1 MNSAQHTWRAK
12 SARSTRTW
20 RTVLAAVVVLAAG
33 AAAAVGLGVTSAQA
47 ATYTLPTANA
57 KFDYQIGAAYTPPS
71 GVKVISRDRKAS
83 PAAGVYTICYINAFQ
98 VQPDELDW
106 WKANHDN
113 LLLRKNGKYVID
125 EDWGENLIDI
135 STAAKR
141 TAVAAIV
148 DGWIDGCAA
157 SGFKAVEPDNIDSY
171 DRSKGQLTKAEAVSY
186 LALLAPHAHSDGLA
200 IAQKNTTELG
210 TAGKNAG
217 LDFAIAEECGRY
229 DESDGYTAVY
239 GNEVFDIE
247 YTNAAFTKACNGYG
261 ATLSI
266 VRRDVDV
273 TAPGSGTYVY
283 NAC

>member
-1 MNSAQHTWRAK
+1 MAVLTHEHLLTR
-12 SARSTRTW
+12 ARSRS
-20 RTVLAAVVVLAAG
+20 V
-33 AAAAVGLGVTSAQA
+33 GVTNAQA

-71 GVKVISRDRKAS
+71 GVKVVSRDRNAS
-83 PAAGVYTICYINAFQ
+83 P
-98 VQPDELDW
+98 
-106 WKANHDN
+106 
-113 LLLRKNGKYVID
+113 
-125 EDWGENLIDI
+125 
-135 STAAKR
+135 TAAKR

-186 LALLAPHAHSDGLA
+186 LGLLAPHAHGDGLA

-229 DESDGYTAVY
+229 SECG
-239 GNEVFDIE
+239 E
-247 YTNAAFTKACNGYG
+247 
-261 ATLSI
+261 
-266 VRRDVDV
+266 
-273 TAPGSGTYVY
+273 
-283 NAC
+283 